1 MNSMFTLPKVNLPC
15 TPILRLELGEGSDIS
30 VSESLAASI
39 KYHKILI
46 ENHKTDWDLIK
57 KQVNPYEYIHSHILN
72 KSFAVSTYRPLSRS
86 YYKLIELCTK
96 FNIMDH
102 LKGDIHTFHLAEGPG
117 GFMEALLQLRNNNQ
131 DMYYGMTLIDGKNS
145 PGWRQNNILTRN
157 KNIILEY
164 GVDGTGNI
172 LHPCNYAYCNKTYQ
186 GTMDLVTADGGF
198 DFSNDYNAQEL
209 NSCKLVFA
217 EVIYAL
223 LLQKQG
229 GTFILKLFD
238 CFLQATSEM
247 MYLLSML
254 YEEVHVT
261 KPSTSRCA
269 NSERY
274 VVCLNF
280 KNLDNYAYYASF
292 YTMLVNIQQPTF
304 IHRIIAIPVPLYFL
318 NELEEI
324 NTLLAQ
330 TQIEYINKTI
340 NYIKHNNIPANLLH
354 TNIHKCVQWC
364 KKHNVDINNKVYDI
378 KHLFT

>member
-1 MNSMFTLPKVNLPC
+1 MFTLPKMNQPC
-15 TPILRLELGEGSDIS
+15 APVLSLELGDACDTF
-30 VSESLAASI
+30 VSESLAEAI

-46 ENHKTDWDLIK
+46 ENHKIDWDLIK
-57 KQVNPYEYIHSHILN
+57 KQVNPYEYIHSHILHN
-72 KSFAVSTYRPLSRS
+72 SFAVSIYRPLSRS
-86 YYKLIELCTK
+86 YYKLIELYNDFK
-96 FNIMDH
+96 IMDH
-102 LKGDIHTFHLAEGPG
+102 LKGDINTFHLAEGPG
-117 GFMEALLQLRNNNQ
+117 GFMEALLHLRNSKKDN
-131 DMYYGMTLIDGKNS
+131 YYGMTLIEGKNS

-157 KNIILEY
+157 HNIILDT
-164 GVDGTGNI
+164 GVEGTGNI
-172 LHPCNYAYCNKTYQ
+172 LHPCNYAYCKKIYQ
-186 GTMDLVTADGGF
+186 GSMDLVTADGGF
-198 DFSNDYNAQEL
+198 DFSNDYNAQEQ

-238 CFLQATSEM
+238 CFLQTTSEIL
-247 MYLLSML
+247 YLLSMQ
-254 YEEVHVT
+254 YEDVHIT
-261 KPSTSRCA
+261 KPNTSRCA

-292 YTMLVNIQQPTF
+292 YTMLVDIQQPTF
-304 IHRIIAIPVPLYFL
+304 IHRIINIPVPLYFL

-330 TQIEYINKTI
+330 TQIEYINKII
-340 NYIKHNNIPANLLH
+340 NYIKHNNIPSNLLH
-354 TNIHKCVQWC
+354 TNIHKCIHWC

-378 KHLFT
+378 KHIAT